1 MKKDGKYRYSLQ
13 FGSESEEEI
22 RVGEFLEE
30 LGNKKSAVV
39 VAAINEYL
47 VSHPELQI
55 PHCKIEVKVASATS
69 YKQEELEQLFLK
81 YMEKHFANFQPS
93 GTTESAAPTNPS
105 EASEADIA
113 LMLENL
119 DQFL

>member
-13 FGSESEEEI
+13 FGSGSEEEI
-22 RVGEFLEE
+22 RAGEFLEA

-39 VAAINEYL
+39 IAALNEYL
-47 VSHPELQI
+47 ASHPEVQA
-55 PHCKIEVKVASATS
+55 PHCKIEVKVASS
-69 YKQEELEQLFLK
+69 YRQEDMEAFFLRC
-81 YMEKHFANFQPS
+81 MEKHFATFQQS
-93 GTTESAAPTNPS
+93 GAVDAAPQADPL
-105 EASEADIA
+105 EASQADIT

>member
-22 RVGEFLEE
+22 RAGELLEG
-30 LGNKKSAVV
+30 LGNKKSAVI
-39 VAAINEYL
+39 VAALNEYL

-55 PHCKIEVKVASATS
+55 PHCKIEVKVAASTN

-81 YMEKHFANFQPS
+81 YMEKHFANFQLP
-93 GTTESAAPTNPS
+93 GMTENAAPVDLP

>member
-22 RVGEFLEE
+22 RAGEFLEE
-30 LGNKKSAVV
+30 LGNKKSAVI
-39 VAAINEYL
+39 VAALNEYL
-47 VSHPELQI
+47 ASHPELQI
-55 PHCKIEVKVASATS
+55 PHCKIEVKVASS
-69 YKQEELEQLFLK
+69 VNYKQEELEQLFLK
-81 YMEKHFANFQPS
+81 YMEKHYANFQPS
-93 GTTESAAPTNPS
+93 GSAEGVATANPP
-105 EASEADIA
+105 ETSEADIA